1 MDPGGEGFANK
12 KNPPNQKMAF
22 FKWFRGRSKSN
33 TATIVISKPIPS
45 KQDEERQLSDQ
56 HNYHSSMNTMD
67 HENRRSPPAPL
78 KLRGNY
84 YALNTGTSLSR
95 VPSSPLP
102 PLPSFDAVDDLAT
115 PRSYPET
122 SSLGYSRGVARFERV
137 GSESEDTMGMLS
149 PERMPIN
156 RLSPDSDGIPEAVPI
171 SNSPPKLK
179 LSFES
184 NITEAGSVYDLDT
197 LPNHRVSIKPPFQRK
212 PVPHSRFAP
221 SPERIIT
228 NPPRYESRQ
237 TLSERGHQ

>member
-1 MDPGGEGFANK
+1 
-12 KNPPNQKMAF
+12 
-22 FKWFRGRSKSN
+22 
-33 TATIVISKPIPS
+33 
-45 KQDEERQLSDQ
+45 
-56 HNYHSSMNTMD
+56 MD
-67 HENRRSPPAPL
+67 HENRRSPPTPL

-115 PRSYPET
+115 PSYRDS

-137 GSESEDTMGMLS
+137 TSESEDTMGMLS

-156 RLSPDSDGIPEAVPI
+156 RSSGESDGIPDVIPV

-184 NITEAGSVYDLDT
+184 NVTEAGSVYDLDAR
-197 LPNHRVSIKPPFQRK
+197 PNHRVSIKPTFKRK
-212 PVPHSRFAP
+212 PAPNSRHSVF
-221 SPERIIT
+221 S
-228 NPPRYESRQ
+228 
-237 TLSERGHQ
+237 